1 MSAGTSRAGGRV
13 LELVAPRE
21 LRLTDREIP
30 EPGEGEVRVRLRA
43 VGICGTDVH
52 GYLGRIDS
60 FPMTLGHDAVATL
73 DAIGPGVETAI
84 PLGARVT
91 IDPALA
97 CGECA
102 SCLAGLPQVCA
113 RGGYLGMTEPGVM
126 TDYLTVPAERV
137 VPVPDSVSDAAATVL
152 EPVAVALHLLERIG
166 GFSPPGRAAHVIGGG
181 PLGVLLGQTLA
192 ASGWRVTV
200 HEPQE
205 YRRAIAVA
213 CGLAVASEPATGD
226 SAAGASAAGASGGQ
240 RTAGPVLVV
249 ETSAAAAG
257 IEVARGLAAPGSVV
271 ALVGRAPAEFT
282 SAEILL
288 KELTV
293 LGVRA
298 GTGQYPAA
306 IALVASGAV
315 TPTETITHRFP
326 LEEAA
331 AAFAAVTDPAERVMR
346 AVLIAS

>member
-21 LRLTDREIP
+21 LRVVDRPVP

-60 FPMTLGHDAVATL
+60 FPMTLGHDAVGTL
-73 DAIGPGVETAI
+73 DAIGPGVDTAI

-102 SCLAGLPQVCA
+102 SCLAGLPQVCT
-113 RGGYLGMTEPGVM
+113 RGGYLGMTDPGVM
-126 TDYLTVPAERV
+126 TDYLTVPAARV
-137 VPVPDSVSDAAATVL
+137 VPVPDEVSDAAATVL

-166 GFSPPGRAAHVIGGG
+166 GFAPPGLPAHVIGGG
-181 PLGVLLGQTLA
+181 PLGVLLGQTLQ
-192 ASGWRVTV
+192 ASGWKVTV

-205 YRRAIAVA
+205 YRSAIAEA
-213 CGLAVASEPATGD
+213 CGLGVARE
-226 SAAGASAAGASGGQ
+226 AADRDQA
-240 RTAGPVLVV
+240 AGPVLIV

-257 IEVARGLAAPGSVV
+257 IEVARGLAAPGSVI

-298 GTGQYPAA
+298 GSGQYPAA

-326 LEEAA
+326 LDEAA